1 MLENGQNITRDL
13 LLQKLRHEPVVSP
26 EAKRIEDM
34 IEAYLKI
41 QAEARLS
48 RIGQAPE
55 ESAPAASTSAR
66 P

>member
-1 MLENGQNITRDL
+1 VI
-13 LLQKLRHEPVVSP
+13 SP